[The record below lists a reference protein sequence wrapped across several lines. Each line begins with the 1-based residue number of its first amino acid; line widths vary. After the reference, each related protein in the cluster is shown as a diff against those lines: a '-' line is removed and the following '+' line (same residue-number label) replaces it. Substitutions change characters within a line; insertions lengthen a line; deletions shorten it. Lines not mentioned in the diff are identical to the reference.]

1 VARKTLKGKNEFAIF
16 ILLAIASLVC
26 VSLVA
31 ARNVY
36 TGNADYRFLI
46 WNLLLAWIPFG
57 AAAAAHA
64 FAGAG
69 RRALYAVIVACALVW
84 LLFFPNAPYILTDFL
99 HLGTITDSAPKWFD
113 VLLIMWFAWTGL
125 LLGVVSLNL
134 MQQLVRRILGRIV
147 AWVFVVLAAVA
158 GSIGIYIGR
167 FLGWNSWDLFR
178 KPGSLTAQLFD
189 RAGDPS
195 GLQLIGFCL
204 LFALLFLFVYLT
216 LYLFGMLSAE
226 SFGRGGGAP
235 SGEDAAL

>member
-1 VARKTLKGKNEFAIF
+1 MARKMLKGRYELAIF

-26 VSLVA
+26 VTLVA

-36 TGNADYRFLI
+36 TDNANYRFLI
-46 WNLLLAWIPFG
+46 WNLFLAWIPFG

-69 RRALYAVIVACALVW
+69 RRALYVAILACALVW

-99 HLGTITDSAPKWFD
+99 HISTITDSAPKWFD
-113 VLLIMWFAWTGL
+113 VLMIMWFAWTGL

-134 MQQLVRRILGRIV
+134 MQQLVARILGRIV
-147 AWVFVVLAAVA
+147 AWAFVVVVAVF
-158 GSIGIYIGR
+158 GSVGIYIGR

-178 KPGSLTAQLFD
+178 KPAYLTAQFFD
-189 RAGDPS
+189 RFGDPA
-195 GLQLIGFCL
+195 GIQLMGFCL
-204 LFALLFLFVYLT
+204 LFAVLFLFVYVT

-226 SFGRGGGAP
+226 SGRHERGGSSERDGA
-235 SGEDAAL
+235 L